1 MTVGVAI
8 AGEQYLWPNR
18 TIFYAVDPGFK
29 VPDRVAAAVAHW
41 HSKTSIRFV
50 PRTAERDYLRIVREP
65 GAARCDVGRRG
76 GEQQLLLGDDPALGS
91 IIHELGHAVGMW
103 HEHCRTD
110 RDQWVTIDPN
120 NIKDGRE
127 TDFDIDFICGEAA
140 ATVNLGAYDYGSIQH
155 YGPFFCADDPELP
168 TITAVK
174 DARDFP
180 EVARMGQRFG
190 LSAGDIAAV
199 ELLYKDVPAPA

>member
-1 MTVGVAI
+1 MGVAI
-8 AGEQYLWPNR
+8 AGKQYLWPNR
-18 TIFYAVDPGFK
+18 TIFYAVDPAFK
-29 VPDRVAAAVAHW
+29 VPDRLATAMAHW

-50 PRTAERDYLRIVREP
+50 PRTAEPDYVRVVRQP
-65 GAARCDVGRRG
+65 GAASCDVGRRR
-76 GEQQLLLGDDPALGS
+76 GEQKLLLGDDPALGS
-91 IIHELGHAVGMW
+91 IIHELGHAVGLW

-110 RDQWVTIDPN
+110 RDQWVKIDPDS
-120 NIKDGRE
+120 IKDGRE
-127 TDFDIDFICGEAA
+127 GDFEIDFICGEAT

-155 YGPFFCADDPELP
+155 YGPFFCAKDQEFP

-180 EVARMGQRFG
+180 EVARMGQRNG

-199 ELLYKDVPAPA
+199 ELLYKDVPRPA